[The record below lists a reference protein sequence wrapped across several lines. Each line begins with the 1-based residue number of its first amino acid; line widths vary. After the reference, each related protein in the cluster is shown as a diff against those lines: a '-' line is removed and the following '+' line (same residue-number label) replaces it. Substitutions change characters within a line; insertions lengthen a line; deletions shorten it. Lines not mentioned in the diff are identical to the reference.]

1 MAETSTRPLDL
12 RAASLFD
19 IDPEL
24 GDLLD
29 ARQLAEARP
38 RSVVAVAD
46 LPAGPWAP
54 AALQTL
60 SARAFAVMVVDGLV
74 LRELLLVGSTA
85 TELLGPTDIA
95 QHADTAED
103 ALLQTTVRWSVPQAA
118 RIVVLD
124 DRLLVIMRTWPAV
137 GRVLLERFAHREV
150 RLSTHRAIAQLP
162 RVDQRLLAYF
172 GHVSER
178 WGRVAP
184 AGVIIPLQL
193 THETLGRL
201 IGARRPTVSL
211 ALKDLATDNLLER
224 RGDGSW
230 LLSYEAFERLGAG
243 PAIPADWQ
251 VADARTVEPAV
262 APAAEPADA
271 PRRVP
276 SRVTALDVD
285 VLKARVAALR
295 AQHALQ
301 VSTSA
306 ELLSRARARRGVETQ
321 DDDTRPPRNGRR
333 AA

>member
-1 MAETSTRPLDL
+1 MAEPSPRHLDL

-29 ARQLAEARP
+29 PRQLAEARP

-46 LPAGPWAP
+46 LAPGPWSPHPLRA
-54 AALQTL
+54 L
-60 SARAFAVMVVDGLV
+60 SARPFAVMVVDGLL
-74 LRELLLVGSTA
+74 LRELILAGSTA

-95 QHADTAED
+95 ELGAADD
-103 ALLQTTVRWSVPQAA
+103 LLLPTEVRWSVPQAA

-124 DRLLVIMRTWPAV
+124 DRLLAIMRGWPAV
-137 GRVLLERFAHREV
+137 GRILLERIAGREI

-211 ALKDLATDNLLER
+211 ALKELATGNLLER

-230 LLSYEAFERLGAG
+230 LLRYEAFERLGAAD
-243 PAIPADWQ
+243 AIPTGWQ
-251 VADARTVEPAV
+251 VADARAVESPV
-262 APAAEPADA
+262 AAAPEPDTGSRPGA
-271 PRRVP
+271 PR
-276 SRVTALDVD
+276 VTPGEI
-285 VLKARVAALR
+285 AALKERVDRLR
-295 AQHALQ
+295 ARHAAQ
-301 VSTSA
+301 QAESA
-306 ELLSRARARRGVETQ
+306 TVLSRSRALRDGAAARGG
-321 DDDTRPPRNGRR
+321 PRDPE